1 MSHAKDNQIIRY
13 AYRSGLYGRNDQVI
27 LTGTPL
33 LETEH
38 QLFGRMTTS
47 LVELVFHVFEH
58 RYQADHG
65 QFGRALGKSTSL
77 IELLLSLSSRPI
89 MSSILARA
97 DIVLTADGFKII
109 ELNLGSQIGG
119 MYYASLPRLAG
130 VHQEHDAL
138 NGWSK
143 HVLSRL
149 DGRDSMVFT
158 DSVAGAAWMSP
169 YCQQLSRELALDT
182 GVDTPLVDCEAFSYR
197 AGTLYA
203 AGREVNA
210 IYSWLSDHELHA
222 GQARMQPLIQALQAG
237 AVDLLMSPLAPV
249 FADKGVFA
257 LLWQLHQQNSLRDDQ
272 SAFLKAHV
280 PFTQWLEYADIEWL
294 RSEQQR
300 LVIKPTDGYG
310 GRGVV
315 VGREVSAQ
323 AWSTLINERL
333 QQAER
338 ARHVVQALALP
349 LPQAVGV
356 GRWDGTSGWADS
368 HVIWGAFAQGGDYLG
383 AYARSKPCT
392 GSLVINQGNGAA
404 VGPVTSE

>member
-1 MSHAKDNQIIRY
+1 MSHAKDNQIVRY
-13 AYRSGLYGRNDQVI
+13 AYGSGLYGRNDQVI
-27 LTGTPL
+27 LAGTPL
-33 LETEH
+33 LKTEH
-38 QLFGRMTTS
+38 QLFGRMTRS

-58 RYQADHG
+58 RHQANHG
-65 QFGRALGKSTSL
+65 QFARDLGKSTSL
-77 IELLLSLSSRPI
+77 IELLLSLSLKPI

-97 DIVLTADGFKII
+97 DIVRTVDGFKII

-130 VHQEHDAL
+130 ITQEHDAL
-138 NGWSK
+138 KGWSA
-143 HVLSRL
+143 HVVNRL
-149 DGRDSMVFT
+149 DRNASMVFT

-169 YCQQLSRELALDT
+169 YCQQLSRELALHT

-197 AGTLYA
+197 GGRLYA

-210 IYSWLSDHELHA
+210 IYSWLSDHELHD
-222 GQARMQPLIQALQAG
+222 GQARMQPLIQALQDG
-237 AVDLLMSPLAPV
+237 AANLLMSPLAPV

-257 LLWQLHQQNSLRDDQ
+257 QLWQMHQENSLSDDQ

-280 PFTQWLEYADIEWL
+280 PFTQWLERADMAWL

-310 GRGVV
+310 GQGVV
-315 VGREVSAQ
+315 VGCEVSTQ
-323 AWSTLINERL
+323 AWDTLIYERL
-333 QQAER
+333 QQRER
-338 ARHVVQALALP
+338 ARHVVQVLALP
-349 LPQAVGV
+349 RPQAVGI

-368 HVIWGAFAQGGDYLG
+368 HVIWGAFVQGGEYLG

-392 GSLVINQGNGAA
+392 GGLVINQGNGAA
-404 VGPVTSE
+404 VGPVTIE